1 MLEKNGGHILIEEK
15 KIEKRREL
23 IGVCLDCFIKKGL
36 TAATTK
42 DLCTSAQLQ
51 NGGIYYYFTSK
62 EEIVLACAE
71 EAINRIEQGALDVV
85 FEDLSDI
92 RHMMEHL
99 GSMADQMSPTMR
111 FLVSVCVS
119 QEYGEKVKPSLVR
132 LAARYPYYTR
142 RIARLL
148 DCSESEVE
156 PFVHLSILAI
166 NNYMIFAERALFDP
180 QIEAAK
186 NGLLALA
193 RRKQDRAVR
202 QD

>member
-1 MLEKNGGHILIEEK
+1 MIPPMLEKNGGHILIEEK

-23 IGVCLDCFIKKGL
+23 IGVCLDCFIEKGL

-71 EAINRIEQGALDVV
+71 EAINRIEQTALDVV
-85 FEDLSDI
+85 FEDLNDI

-119 QEYGEKVKPSLVR
+119 REYGKKVTRWMSAANASTCACCHWAGRIRRKRCEKWRAWCKTS
-132 LAARYPYYTR
+132 AARNFFR
-142 RIARLL
+142 SDNKVAR
-148 DCSESEVE
+148 
-156 PFVHLSILAI
+156 
-166 NNYMIFAERALFDP
+166 
-180 QIEAAK
+180 
-186 NGLLALA
+186 
-193 RRKQDRAVR
+193 
-202 QD
+202 